1 MSPLQSTGG
10 GERERERSG
19 SSSTNSGGISFVSPF
34 QGQSKRLSV
43 SQTSTTPRRRKSQ
56 AGGSPARSSS
66 HGRSASTEQV
76 HLPASPRSSHPN
88 SPVPMRSPSV
98 SSASSASF
106 FSGYLNSNAPQTPNG
121 LLSNN
126 VDFTRRRSVD
136 VGVLGVGTHRVH
148 GVTAMSKKVRDAVG
162 PDAGDKETGVIGA
175 GKKGGKDRLSVFPLF
190 SSRLFSPLNF
200 RLPFPIV
207 LPVSAVTSLRYW
219 RILSLFVLNQNPSN
233 LVKIKKVK
241 SEVVHP
247 S

>member
-10 GERERERSG
+10 GGERERNG
-19 SSSTNSGGISFVSPF
+19 SSSSNNNSGGISFVSPF
-34 QGQSKRLSV
+34 QGQGKRLSV
-43 SQTSTTPRRRKSQ
+43 SQASTTPRRRKSQ

-98 SSASSASF
+98 SSASNTSF
-106 FSGYLNSNAPQTPNG
+106 FSGYLNSNAPQTPNS

-175 GKKGGKDRLSVFPLF
+175 GKKGGKDRL
-190 SSRLFSPLNF
+190 
-200 RLPFPIV
+200 
-207 LPVSAVTSLRYW
+207 
-219 RILSLFVLNQNPSN
+219 
-233 LVKIKKVK
+233 
-241 SEVVHP
+241 
-247 S
+247 